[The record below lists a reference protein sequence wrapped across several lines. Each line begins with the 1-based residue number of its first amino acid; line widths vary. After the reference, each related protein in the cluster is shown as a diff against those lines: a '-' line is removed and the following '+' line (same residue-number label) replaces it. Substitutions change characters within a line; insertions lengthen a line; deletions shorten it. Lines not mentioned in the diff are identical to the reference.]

1 MLLFET
7 PSLPETSVQW
17 GAVICLGLICSAYG
31 FIVQPI
37 AQKYAAPERIGLI
50 FSLEPV
56 FSAIL
61 SYIFLHEI
69 LEVRGYVGAVM
80 IFLSVLLSEVVKG
93 YAKITCKPCR
103 RNL

>member
-1 MLLFET
+1 MLMG
-7 PSLPETSVQW
+7 S
-17 GAVICLGLICSAYG
+17 ICLGLICSAYG

-69 LEVRGYVGAVM
+69 LEVQGYVGAAM

-93 YAKITCKPCR
+93 YAKIAHKRVGENYDTKSYKYFL
-103 RNL
+103 N

>member
-1 MLLFET
+1 MLMG
-7 PSLPETSVQW
+7 S
-17 GAVICLGLICSAYG
+17 ICLGLICSAYG

-69 LEVRGYVGAVM
+69 LEVQGYVGATM
-80 IFLSVLLSEVVKG
+80 IFCPYYYQKL
-93 YAKITCKPCR
+93 
-103 RNL
+103 

>member
-1 MLLFET
+1 MLFET
-7 PSLPETSVQW
+7 PSLPETPVQW

-31 FIVQPI
+31 FIVRPI

-61 SYIFLHEI
+61 SYIFLHKI
-69 LEVRGYVGAVM
+69 LEVQGYVGATM

-93 YAKITCKPCR
+93 YAKITYKPCR